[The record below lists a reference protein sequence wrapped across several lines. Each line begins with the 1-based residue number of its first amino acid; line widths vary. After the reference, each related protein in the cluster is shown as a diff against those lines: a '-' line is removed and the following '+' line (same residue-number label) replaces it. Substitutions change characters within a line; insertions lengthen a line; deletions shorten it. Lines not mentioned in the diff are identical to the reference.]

1 MASSLTSA
9 RSIKEIENLLLCDV
23 CKKTINEPKILPCFH
38 SFCKTCLEKLVTQDK
53 YNAYGKG
60 KKLNCPTCGSK
71 TTFKPGENVA
81 GLGNNDF
88 AIKLLGAVGPN
99 RRQEA
104 SVCSLCDIKEASIAL
119 CMECELLLCQWCCG
133 EHDKWP
139 THKNHILLSLDE
151 IINRDEY
158 KESGAENLS
167 CTKHEDATPKFY
179 CETCR
184 KLICM
189 KCVASFHKKPDHTC
203 VAVHEIYR
211 KQQDTVKTKCDTINA
226 MLMQGK
232 QVGGQFNARLTL
244 LMGSIVLGDY
254 LFVLHFSGLGNRK
267 QQQGNVREN
276 CTRYQSKTHRSER

>member
-1 MASSLTSA
+1 MAASLTSS
-9 RSIKEIENLLLCDV
+9 RTLKEIQNLLLCDV
-23 CKKTINEPKILPCFH
+23 CKKAINEPKTLFCSH
-38 SFCKTCLEKLVTQDK
+38 SFCKACLENLVTQDED
-53 YNAYGKG
+53 NADGKG

-71 TTFKPGENVA
+71 TTLKPDENAA
-81 GLGNNDF
+81 GLPDNEF
-88 AIKLLGAVGPN
+88 AIQLLAAVGPD

-104 SVCSLCDIKEASIAL
+104 SVCSFCDIKEASIAL
-119 CMECELLLCQWCCG
+119 CMECKLLLCQSCCG
-133 EHDKWP
+133 LHDKWP

-232 QVGGQFNARLTL
+232 QVGGQFNAGLIF

-276 CTRYQSKTHRSER
+276 GTGYQSKTHRSKR